1 MHQRAVLAGDTSGG
15 CRLGWICPNAD
26 PRAALKASV
35 LVVGGNSA
43 VSAVGRNARF
53 DGAQQGHFP
62 TYTVNPYENVLD
74 RRYKLRRRECN
85 AKEEVLVTIRWQGGA

>member
-1 MHQRAVLAGDTSGG
+1 MQARLDLAQSRPQGS
-15 CRLGWICPNAD
+15 I
-26 PRAALKASV
+26 KASV

-43 VSAVGRNARF
+43 VSVVGRNARF

-62 TYTVNPYENVLD
+62 TYTVNPYENVLN

-85 AKEEVLVTIRWQGGA
+85 AKQEVLATIRWRGGA